1 VTELKL
7 SGKSF
12 DISKWE
18 VWEAYRK
25 VKANKGAAGVDG
37 CSVEDFEKD
46 LKGNLYKIWN
56 RMSSGT
62 YFPPAVKAVE
72 IPKAH
77 GAGTRI
83 LGVPTVAD
91 RVAQTVVAARLE
103 KHVEPKFHDDSYG
116 YRPGRSALD
125 AAGKCR
131 ERCWRHD
138 WVIDLDIQKFFDS
151 VPWDLIVKAVE
162 VNTDER
168 WVILYVKRWLQAP
181 MQMPDGTIAERDR
194 GTPQGSLCSAEHN
207 DPYEQCG
214 IMRSAVLMSLV
225 RAMTGIDRC
234 A

>member
-1 VTELKL
+1 MAELKL

-12 DISKWE
+12 DISKQE
-18 VWEAYRK
+18 VWEAYQK

-37 CSVEDFEKD
+37 CSIEDFEKD

-103 KHVEPKFHDDSYG
+103 KNVEPKFHDDSYG

-125 AAGKCR
+125 AAGRCR

-162 VNTDER
+162 ANTDQR

-194 GTPQGSLCSAEHN
+194 GTPQGS
-207 DPYEQCG
+207 
-214 IMRSAVLMSLV
+214 AV
-225 RAMTGIDRC
+225 TPPTQ
-234 A
+234 

>member
-1 VTELKL
+1 MTELKL

-12 DISKWE
+12 DISKRE
-18 VWEAYRK
+18 VWEAYQK

-37 CSVEDFEKD
+37 CSIEDFEKD

-103 KHVEPKFHDDSYG
+103 KNVEPKFHDDSYG
-116 YRPGRSALD
+116 YRPGT
-125 AAGKCR
+125 AAHL
-131 ERCWRHD
+131 E
-138 WVIDLDIQKFFDS
+138 
-151 VPWDLIVKAVE
+151 
-162 VNTDER
+162 
-168 WVILYVKRWLQAP
+168 
-181 MQMPDGTIAERDR
+181 MAERRSDR
-194 GTPQGSLCSAEHN
+194 GRGVV
-207 DPYEQCG
+207 G
-214 IMRSAVLMSLV
+214 KRGRSPARCQRITAARQV
-225 RAMTGIDRC
+225 AFIKDQIDHQQH
-234 A
+234 AIQPVS